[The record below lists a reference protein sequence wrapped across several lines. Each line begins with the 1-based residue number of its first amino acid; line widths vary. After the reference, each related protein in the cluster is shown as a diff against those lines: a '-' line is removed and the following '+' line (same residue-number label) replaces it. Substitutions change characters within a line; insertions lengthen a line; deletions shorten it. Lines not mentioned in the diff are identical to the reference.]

1 MKKFLSILAVS
12 MLMLF
17 AADNVVAANQQGEV
31 KLLT

>member
-17 AADNVVAANQQGEV
+17 AADNVVAANQQGGG
-31 KLLT
+31 